1 MQNLARHRATLPS
14 LQTNGHNRGTCRFES
29 VPTTVMTSGFR
40 RLIARML
47 LAVFV
52 FAQLATAAHACVSL
66 GLNAASVSAGQRAT
80 AVAPSIPP
88 GRVEQL
94 IAAAANADRGHC
106 GARGCNDADSAFS
119 NICDAHCQSEQQRVD
134 ASPSIKVAPAVLLTT
149 GYQIAPMDRGTV
161 QRGLDWRWLAPPD
174 AAVPPHTIL
183 HCCFRL

>member
-1 MQNLARHRATLPS
+1 
-14 LQTNGHNRGTCRFES
+14 
-29 VPTTVMTSGFR
+29 MTSGFR

-66 GLNAASVSAGQRAT
+66 GLDAAGVSAGQRAT
-80 AVAPSIPP
+80 TVAPSIPP

-94 IAAAANADRGHC
+94 IAAVANADRGHC

-149 GYQIAPMDRGTV
+149 GYRLHQWIEEPCNAASTGNGWLRPTWRTLHTRSCIAASDFDILSPDVGGLTSHPTV
-161 QRGLDWRWLAPPD
+161 RRR
-174 AAVPPHTIL
+174 VVV
-183 HCCFRL
+183 R